1 MPHDLNS
8 PEHQTHADG
17 FIEALADRSSAYH
30 PDPAPSQ
37 ANSRRVSSVDAF
49 RRMTLEAKLL
59 YLFRRST
66 P

>member
-17 FIEALADRSSAYH
+17 FVEALADRSSTYH

-37 ANSRRVSSVDAF
+37 ANSRRAEEEF
-49 RRMTLEAKLL
+49 IRMTLASKLL